1 MNTENCSIYR
11 LVREYIES
19 ETTKGNYQNLFIT
32 QLPSQPGTPK
42 PVYTENYTEKKVELM
57 DTPTKKICK
66 MPKKTN
72 KKFVMPE
79 GTNAEKLKALA
90 ENFNECQLCE
100 ELASTRNKIVFGSGN
115 PNAEIFFIGEAP
127 GRDED
132 IQGLPFVGRSGKLL
146 LDIVQKGMELGRND
160 VYIANILKCR
170 PPQNRNPKTIEKSNC
185 TPILNL
191 QIEIIKPKVIITLG
205 MPASQYITGKKLPM
219 GELRG
224 KFHDYK
230 GIPVMPTYHPS
241 YLLRNYSKDNRLRV
255 WEDVKAVMSFLKK

>member
-1 MNTENCSIYR
+1 MNPGNSSIYS
-11 LVREYIES
+11 LVREYIQR

-32 QLPSQPGTPK
+32 RLPSKPEKPK
-42 PVYTENYTEKKVELM
+42 PAYSENYTNQNHKLM
-57 DTPTKKICK
+57 DAPTKENFK
-66 MPKKTN
+66 MSKKTI
-72 KKFVMPE
+72 KKFIMSD

-90 ENFNECQLCE
+90 NNYNGCQLCE

-115 PNAEIFFIGEAP
+115 PNADVLFIGEAP

-146 LDIVQKGMELGRND
+146 LDIVQKGMKLGRND

-170 PPQNRNPKTIEKSNC
+170 PPQNRNPKTNEKTNC

-191 QIEIIKPKVIITLG
+191 QLEIIKPKVIITLG

-224 KFHDYK
+224 KFHDYN

-255 WEDVKAVMSFLKK
+255 WEDVKTVVAFLKK

>member
-1 MNTENCSIYR
+1 MNPEKTSIYS
-11 LVREYIES
+11 LVRKYIQCES
-19 ETTKGNYQNLFIT
+19 TRGNYQDLFIT
-32 QLPSQPGTPK
+32 RLPSPPGKPK
-42 PVYTENYTEKKVELM
+42 LSYSENYIEQNQVIL
-57 DTPTKKICK
+57 DAPTKENFK
-66 MPKKTN
+66 MPKKSIE
-72 KKFVMPE
+72 KFVIPE

-90 ENFNECQLCE
+90 DYLDGCKLCE

-115 PNAEIFFIGEAP
+115 PNADVLFIGEAP

-146 LDIVQKGMELGRND
+146 LDIVQKGMKLGRND

-170 PPQNRNPKTIEKSNC
+170 PPQNRNPKTIEKTNC
-185 TPILNL
+185 TPVLNL
-191 QIEIIKPKVIITLG
+191 QLEIIKPKVIITLG
-205 MPASQYITGKKLPM
+205 MPSSQYITGKKLPM

-230 GIPVMPTYHPS
+230 GIPVMPTYHPA

-255 WEDVKAVMSFLKK
+255 WEDIKKVMEFLKK

>member
-1 MNTENCSIYR
+1 MNHGNSSIYS
-11 LVREYIES
+11 LVREYIQQ
-19 ETTKGNYQNLFIT
+19 ETTNGNFKNLFISR
-32 QLPSQPGTPK
+32 LPSNPGKPK
-42 PVYTENYTEKKVELM
+42 PVYLENYIDQNHELM
-57 DTPTKKICK
+57 DAPTKENFK
-66 MPKKTN
+66 MPKKSN
-72 KKFVMPE
+72 KKFIIPD

-90 ENFNECQLCE
+90 DNIDGCQLCE

-115 PNAEIFFIGEAP
+115 PNAEVLFIGEAP

-170 PPQNRNPKTIEKSNC
+170 PPQNRNPKSNEKTNC

-191 QIEIIKPKVIITLG
+191 QLEIIKPKVIITLG

-224 KFHDYK
+224 KFHDYN

-255 WEDVKAVMSFLKK
+255 WEDVKTVVAFLKK